1 MKLKP
6 KSLNG
11 ATLELLLY
19 FYDRMNQS
27 TAGQK
32 RMLHEKSCGAVVFF
46 KNGQVKYLLL
56 QYEAG
61 HWDFVKGNVE
71 PNESESQTVFRELKE
86 ETSIVATQLIEGF
99 RERIQYFYRR
109 QGETI
114 QKEVV
119 FYLIHAGTEKVELSF
134 EHVGY
139 AWLDYADALEKLTFK
154 NAKDVLQKAYVFL
167 QEHGKGKTQ

>member
-1 MKLKP
+1 
-6 KSLNG
+6 
-11 ATLELLLY
+11 
-19 FYDRMNQS
+19 
-27 TAGQK
+27 
-32 RMLHEKSCGAVVFF
+32 MLHEKSCGAVVFF
-46 KNGQVKYLLL
+46 RNVQLKYLLL

-71 PNESESQTVFRELKE
+71 PNESETDTVLRELKE
-86 ETSIVATQLIEGF
+86 ETGIVATQTIEGF

-119 FYLIHAGTEKVELSF
+119 FYLIQADTEKVELSL

-139 AWLDYADALEKLTFK
+139 AWLDYPDALERLTFK
-154 NAKDVLQKAYVFL
+154 NAKDVLQKADAFL
-167 QEHGKGKTQ
+167 QARNE